1 MLGAAGGIR
10 YERPFVLDSFRMLPV
25 VGRTEPLDKWVEVRV
40 PTGHESGRCD
50 PPHTIA
56 GLLVRI
62 DAAWTRHRGQRA
74 AIEQATH
81 EHVPE
86 NAWLLVV
93 GEDPDDARWSIVL
106 AVMFLGFAGWNAA
119 SIARIVRKVKE

>member
-1 MLGAAGGIR
+1 LAGRLVRFDAAG
-10 YERPFVLDSFRMLPV
+10 S
-25 VGRTEPLDKWVEVRV
+25 
-40 PTGHESGRCD
+40 
-50 PPHTIA
+50 
-56 GLLVRI
+56 
-62 DAAWTRHRGQRA
+62 RHRGLRA

-86 NAWLLVV
+86 NAWLLVD